1 MNPIS
6 ERMDAFWL
14 SKLGV
19 ACLAE
24 LPGGAVVGN
33 PLEKA
38 LGVLRQLKGDRER
51 FHELIQE
58 GFDGYFHQSVYART
72 VGTKSMAGPLAGLP
86 VGKSHGAVEWW
97 AQQSQLSKG
106 YTRVLAGVQKE
117 MEFIS
122 ATNQFVQ
129 QTITIP
135 AIVEALPRR
144 LRVRVL
150 TVQSTAITWTELLG
164 IPIRRILT
172 PVVDNELA
180 DLIYDALGQLTPG
193 IGEMQDLSEQ
203 AVELMKD
210 TGRVYTYSGT
220 FGVRTVGRTRH
231 TSEGGRLGT
240 RRQPLHVVMRP
251 EFDELISADQ
261 IRHCEVEFQAEWE
274 GLPPKTA
281 VVLYPVEGKIVF
293 RRMLGRGVIDD
304 FLANV
309 AR

>member
-1 MNPIS
+1 MNPVS
-6 ERMDAFWL
+6 KRMEAFWL

-19 ACLAE
+19 ARLAE
-24 LPGGAVVGN
+24 LPGGSVVGS

-38 LGVLRQLKGDRER
+38 LGVLRQLKGGRQR
-51 FHELIQE
+51 FYELIQE
-58 GFDGYFHQSVYART
+58 GFEGYFHQSVYART
-72 VGTKSMAGPLAGLP
+72 VGKKSMAGPLAELP

-97 AQQSQLSKG
+97 AQQSQTSKG
-106 YTRVLAGVQKE
+106 YARVLAGVRKE

-122 ATNQFVQ
+122 VTNQVVQ
-129 QTITIP
+129 QAVTVP
-135 AIVEALPRR
+135 AMVEALPRR

-150 TVQSTAITWTELLG
+150 TVQSTATTWSDLLG
-164 IPIRRILT
+164 VPVRRILT
-172 PVVDNELA
+172 PVIDNELA

-193 IGEMQDLSEQ
+193 VGEMQDLSDQ

-210 TGRVYTYSGT
+210 TERVFTYSGT
-220 FGVRTVGRTRH
+220 FGVRMIGRTRH
-231 TSEGGRLGT
+231 TSEGGRLGI
-240 RRQPLHVVMRP
+240 RRQPLHAVMRP

-261 IRHCEVEFQAEWE
+261 IRHCEVELQAEWE

-281 VVLYPVEGKIVF
+281 VVLYPVEGKIIF

>member
-6 ERMDAFWL
+6 ERMDAFWI

-19 ACLAE
+19 ARLAE
-24 LPGGAVVGN
+24 LPGGSVVGS
-33 PLEKA
+33 PPEKA
-38 LGVLRQLKGDRER
+38 LGVLRQLKGDRQR
-51 FHELIQE
+51 FYELLQE
-58 GFDGYFHQSVYART
+58 GFEGYFHQSVYART
-72 VGTKSMAGPLAGLP
+72 VGKKSMAGPLAELP
-86 VGKSHGAVEWW
+86 VGESHGAVEWW
-97 AQQSQLSKG
+97 AQQSQPSKG
-106 YTRVLAGVQKE
+106 YARVLAGVRKE

-122 ATNQFVQ
+122 VTNQIVQ
-129 QTITIP
+129 QTVTVP
-135 AIVEALPRR
+135 AMMEALPRR

-150 TVQSTAITWTELLG
+150 TVQSTATTWSDLLG
-164 IPIRRILT
+164 IPVRRILT
-172 PVVDNELA
+172 PIVDNELS

-193 IGEMQDLSEQ
+193 VGEMQDLSAQ

-210 TGRVYTYSGT
+210 TERVYTYSGT

-231 TSEGGRLGT
+231 TSEGGRLGM
-240 RRQPLHVVMRP
+240 RRQPLHGVMQP
-251 EFDELISADQ
+251 EFNELISADQ
-261 IRHCEVEFQAEWE
+261 IRHCEVELQAEWE

-281 VVLYPVEGKIVF
+281 VVLYPVEGKIIF